1 MLSLALVGALFKGK
15 ITHVYGFGPL
25 ENNNNNNNMIVY

>member
-15 ITHVYGFGPL
+15 IARVYGFGPL
-25 ENNNNNNNMIVY
+25 ENNNNNNMILY

>member
-1 MLSLALVGALFKGK
+1 MLSLALVGALFKGR
-15 ITHVYGFGPL
+15 IARVYGFGPL